1 MVTLRLNVAR
11 TPVLPAALATA
22 MVVGVLVP
30 RSANAEGKQGDLVQT
45 DTVGLR
51 LVNYTYDPPPAQ
63 TKTIADQG
71 VLSEFVGLHYFFI
84 DRVRLGM
91 NLQFSEQLA
100 PPVGPGNGTAFRTFA
115 FLPQIGWDFWGP
127 MFAAFV
133 VTLAPWSSGTSTFEF
148 GVQGVLGVGIPIVPR
163 VKLTAAVEV
172 PFTLAPDRAVA
183 LTPLLGVAIRL

>member
-1 MVTLRLNVAR
+1 VTTLRFPGVPRSFVFITLI
-11 TPVLPAALATA
+11 TATTA
-22 MVVGVLVP
+22 GVLVP
-30 RSANAEGKQGDLVQT
+30 RAAKAEGKQGDFVQT
-45 DTVGLR
+45 DTLGLR
-51 LVNYTYDPPPAQ
+51 LINYTYDPPPTQ
-63 TKTIADQG
+63 TKTIANQAF
-71 VLSEFVGLHYFFI
+71 LSEFVGLHYFFV

-100 PPVGPGNGTAFRTFA
+100 PPVGQDNGIAFRTFA

-148 GVQGVLGVGIPIVPR
+148 GLQGVLGVGIPIVNR
-163 VKLTAAVEV
+163 VKITAAVEV
-172 PFTLAPDRAVA
+172 PFTLVPDREVA